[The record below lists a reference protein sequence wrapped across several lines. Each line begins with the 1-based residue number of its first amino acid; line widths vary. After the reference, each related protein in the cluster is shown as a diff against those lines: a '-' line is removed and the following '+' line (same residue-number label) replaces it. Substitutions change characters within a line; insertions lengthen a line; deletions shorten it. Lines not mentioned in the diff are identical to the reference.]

1 MAERD
6 SIDIKRDDVERYQH
20 AASGNSIDPE
30 YFPEWLLAA
39 PGTQFGGKKLSD
51 EFGDV

>member
-6 SIDIKRDDVERYQH
+6 AINIKRDEVERYQH

-39 PGTQFGGKKLSD
+39 PGVQLGGEKLSA